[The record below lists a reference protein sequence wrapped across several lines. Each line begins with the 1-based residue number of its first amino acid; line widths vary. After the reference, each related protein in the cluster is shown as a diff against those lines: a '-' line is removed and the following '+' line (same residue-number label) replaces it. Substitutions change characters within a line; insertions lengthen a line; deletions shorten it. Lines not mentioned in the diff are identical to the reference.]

1 MSKERLGS
9 DPFSWI
15 KDSREDEKVEITEI
29 SKQDNLSKQE
39 LQSLQ
44 NNISKSSLPELQ
56 DKQSNISK
64 QDLQELQSNQD
75 EEIIKESVAKKSTQ
89 KGLADGW
96 TRATFIIKEENLEK
110 LKDYAYWERLQ
121 IKDAVNKILTSFF
134 EENGVKEK
142 NDHKLAN

>member
-15 KDSREDEKVEITEI
+15 KDSREDEKVENTEI
-29 SKQDNLSKQE
+29 SKQDNLSK
-39 LQSLQ
+39 
-44 NNISKSSLPELQ
+44 
-56 DKQSNISK
+56 
-64 QDLQELQSNQD
+64 QELQSNQD

-121 IKDAVNKILTSFF
+121 IKDALNKILVSFF
-134 EENGVKEK
+134 EENK
-142 NDHKLAN
+142 NP